1 MLNQLNRLSIEA
13 DGRYAT
19 PRELQFLK
27 EYLQSIEQRASAY
40 EKIKAAEENILKEVE
55 TKLEAI
61 DPNLFTRGNRD
72 LSGTCR
78 RDRKILLRHLALT
91 TLLGDRDRLR
101 DSLLLWLQT
110 ILRAFKFQHPADLTH
125 QVMSPVVE
133 QHLTSQEND
142 LFQPG
147 LNLSHNLLR

>member
-27 EYLQSIEQRASAY
+27 EYLQSIEQRTSTY
-40 EKIKAAEENILKEVE
+40 EKIKAAEETILKDVE
-55 TKLEAI
+55 SKIAAI
-61 DPNLFTRGNRD
+61 DPNLFRRGNRD
-72 LSGTCR
+72 LSETCR

-91 TLLGDRDRLR
+91 ALLGDRDRLR

-110 ILRAFKFQHPADLTH
+110 ILRAFKFQHPADITH
-125 QVMSPVVE
+125 QVMGPVVG
-133 QHLTSQEND
+133 QHLNSQEND